1 VPTAGSTAPVRG
13 AADRLTS
20 AGATGPLTG
29 HRLSGYLLRRLAGA
43 AAVLLLISI
52 GVFALAHL
60 APGDLSL
67 TLLPPDATVEMRS
80 VIRAEYHLDEPFVVQ
95 YWFWLSGALV
105 GDFGVSARTMEPVL
119 DAILSRFGVTLSLA
133 GAAFAITLLT
143 AVPLGVWAALRRGST
158 VDRAVVGISVFGV
171 STPAFAT
178 GLLLIY
184 VFAVWLD
191 WLPALGLGRN
201 PADRLVHLVLPSV
214 ALATSV
220 MALVLKLTRAAMIDV
235 LEQDYVT
242 FAKARG
248 VPPAA
253 VIVTYGLRNALVP
266 VVTASGLV
274 VAYMVTGAVLVEATF
289 SLPGIGGLL
298 VDSVTVS
305 DTPVVQGLALF
316 TSALIVGVN
325 LVTDLVYVVVDPRIQ
340 LGRAAA

>member
-1 VPTAGSTAPVRG
+1 
-13 AADRLTS
+13 
-20 AGATGPLTG
+20 
-29 HRLSGYLLRRLAGA
+29 
-43 AAVLLLISI
+43 
-52 GVFALAHL
+52 
-60 APGDLSL
+60 
-67 TLLPPDATVEMRS
+67 

-95 YWFWLSGALV
+95 YWYWLSGALV
-105 GDFGVSARTMEPVL
+105 GDFGVSVRTMEPVL

-133 GAAFAITLLT
+133 GAAFAITVLT
-143 AVPLGVWAALRRGST
+143 AVPLGVWAALRRGSA

-220 MALVLKLTRAAMIDV
+220 LALVLKLTRAAMIDV
-235 LEQDYVT
+235 LDQDYVT
-242 FAKARG
+242 FARARG

-253 VIVTYGLRNALVP
+253 VVVKYGLRNALVP
-266 VVTASGLV
+266 VVTAFGLV